1 MNIVFN
7 KDDTLKRRICDIS
20 KGATIISNGRL
31 YIVTSEKDSEGGY
44 IKCVSLPDG
53 DLIAINPNWEVY
65 IADTELKVLTNELF
79 LFGDWLDVYKK

>member
-1 MNIVFN
+1 MG
-7 KDDTLKRRICDIS
+7 DLS

-44 IKCVSLPDG
+44 IRCVSLPDG
-53 DLIAINPNWEVY
+53 DLIGINPNWEVY
-65 IADTELKVLTNELF
+65 IADIELKVLTNKHL